1 MDNIELDGPSPRR
14 SVQVNDVLQDEDP
27 RVLDYSDGMHTMQI
41 RNRLRGWWLTNI
53 RPEVA
58 AEDGDP
64 RDFLALER
72 TFLAYVRTANAL
84 ASFAIVAAQLFILHH
99 DSVVAGKV
107 LACLSLACAIY
118 IQIMGTVRYF
128 KQQRSLQ
135 RRMCYVWNAESIR
148 VALLFFLTS
157 TAALALVA
165 VFG

>member
-1 MDNIELDGPSPRR
+1 MHMM
-14 SVQVNDVLQDEDP
+14 QD
-27 RVLDYSDGMHTMQI
+27 
-41 RNRLRGWWLTNI
+41 RNRLRKWWLTKI

-99 DSVVAGKV
+99 DSVVAGK
-107 LACLSLACAIY
+107 L
-118 IQIMGTVRYF
+118 MGAMRYF

-135 RRMCYVWNAESIR
+135 RRKCYIWNPESIR
-148 VALLFFLTS
+148 VALLFFVWLCLDNPNTRKGTTFS
-157 TAALALVA
+157 LAYGVKLNYLKTGLPFA
-165 VFG
+165 SKFL

>member
-1 MDNIELDGPSPRR
+1 MDRIELDNTSPRR
-14 SVQVNDVLQDEDP
+14 SVVNDVSRDNS
-27 RVLDYSDGMHTMQI
+27 RVLDYSDGIHTMQE
-41 RNRLRGWWLTNI
+41 RNRLRKWWLTNI

-107 LACLSLACAIY
+107 LACLSLAFAIY
-118 IQIMGTVRYF
+118 IQLMGAVRYF
-128 KQQRSLQ
+128 KQQRLLQ
-135 RRMCYVWNAESIR
+135 RRKCYVWNPESIR
-148 VALLFFLTS
+148 VALLFFVVS
-157 TAALALVA
+157 TVALVLVV

>member
-1 MDNIELDGPSPRR
+1 MDSVELDNTSPRR
-14 SVQVNDVLQDEDP
+14 KVVNDAPQEDS
-27 RVLDYSDGMHTMQI
+27 RVPDRSDGIHTMQDS
-41 RNRLRGWWLTNI
+41 NRLRKWWLTEI

-107 LACLSLACAIY
+107 LACLSLAFAIY
-118 IQIMGTVRYF
+118 IQLMGAMRYF
-128 KQQRSLQ
+128 RQQRSLQ
-135 RRMCYVWNAESIR
+135 RRKCYIWNPESIR
-148 VALLFFLTS
+148 VALLFFVIS
-157 TAALALVA
+157 TVALVLVV

>member
-1 MDNIELDGPSPRR
+1 MDRIELENTSPRR
-14 SVQVNDVLQDEDP
+14 EVVNDVSQEGS
-27 RVLDYSDGMHTMQI
+27 RVLDRSNRMHMMQD
-41 RNRLRGWWLTNI
+41 RNRLRKWWLTKI

-107 LACLSLACAIY
+107 LACLSLAFAIY
-118 IQIMGTVRYF
+118 IQLMGAMRYF

-135 RRMCYVWNAESIR
+135 RRKCYIWNPESIR
-148 VALLFFLTS
+148 VALLFFVIS
-157 TAALALVA
+157 TVALVLVV

>member
-1 MDNIELDGPSPRR
+1 M
-14 SVQVNDVLQDEDP
+14 QD
-27 RVLDYSDGMHTMQI
+27 
-41 RNRLRGWWLTNI
+41 RNRLRKWWLTEI

-99 DSVVAGKV
+99 DSVVAGKM
-107 LACLSLACAIY
+107 
-118 IQIMGTVRYF
+118 MGAMRYF

-135 RRMCYVWNAESIR
+135 RRKCYIWNPESIR
-148 VALLFFLTS
+148 VALLFFVWLCLDNPEDEQVHTYIAYS
-157 TAALALVA
+157 VNIKYLNIGPC
-165 VFG
+165 FCF

>member
-1 MDNIELDGPSPRR
+1 MDRIELENTSPRWE
-14 SVQVNDVLQDEDP
+14 VVNDVSQEGS
-27 RVLDYSDGMHTMQI
+27 RVLDRSNRMHMMQD
-41 RNRLRGWWLTNI
+41 RNRLRKWWLTKI

-99 DSVVAGKV
+99 DSVMAGK
-107 LACLSLACAIY
+107 L
-118 IQIMGTVRYF
+118 MGAMRYF

-135 RRMCYVWNAESIR
+135 RRKCYIWNPESIR
-148 VALLFFLTS
+148 VALLFFVHSSAKSNRSITS
-157 TAALALVA
+157 FRSGV
-165 VFG
+165 